1 MDWPTPE
8 DLEQGWRASQQ
19 RLRRLLHLKNQDEDE
34 EEDEDEGEEEDGGEE
49 EEEDEEEEEEAV
61 DEEAEEDDEEGE
73 GDAED
78 EGEGEHETEGDADGE
93 GCDADGEHEGERK
106 GEEEGKGEEGGERKG
121 EEGKGE
127 RKGECKGEAGG
138 GAEALRALLA
148 FAPRHGEE
156 GSCPGS
162 GFQRRCGGMPGLD
175 DDQMDRVANWCKAV
189 IGCDEPA
196 RGAYPQYIV
205 HLARKARSRT
215 AGTVD
220 PCAR

>member
-49 EEEDEEEEEEAV
+49 EEEGEEDEEEEEEEEAV

-93 GCDADGEHEGERK
+93 GCDADGEHE
-106 GEEEGKGEEGGERKG
+106 GERKG